1 MKTRLLLSSCM
12 LTLCFT
18 ATANVV
24 VDTSKI
30 TDANQYSLDT
40 LQCQQLAQQVKAL
53 PAEKDGLAGRAVAG
67 AAAGA
72 ATGAI
77 SGGSGS
83 EGAKIGAGV
92 AVGSGILENRRNKK
106 DQAQQL
112 KLAQIQA
119 EKNCMIG
126 RGYTVIN

>member
-1 MKTRLLLSSCM
+1 MKTQLLFSS
-12 LTLCFT
+12 LALAFSVS
-18 ATANVV
+18 AVANVV

-40 LQCQQLAQQVKAL
+40 LQCQQLAQQVKTL
-53 PAEKDGLAGRAVAG
+53 PAEQDGLAGRAVAG

-83 EGAKIGAGV
+83 QGAKVGAGG
-92 AVGSGILENRRNKK
+92 AVGSGIIENRRNRK

>member
-1 MKTRLLLSSCM
+1 MKNQILFSSFALVLSAS
-12 LTLCFT
+12 
-18 ATANVV
+18 AGANVV

-40 LQCQQLAQQVKAL
+40 LQCQQLAQQVKTL
-53 PAEKDGLAGRAVAG
+53 PAEQDGLAGRAVAG

-83 EGAKIGAGV
+83 QGAKVGAGV
-92 AVGSGILENRRNKK
+92 AVGSGIIENRRNRK